1 MSRVPSKIYR
11 YHVANLQELQLAL
24 GHTGRLA
31 RIEIASKDPQK
42 GLRSLLRLYSFLV
55 GAWIE
60 TRLRKLLHEEFG
72 FTEAER
78 NQIEQKS
85 SQLDQWKETVDLAFR
100 KHHKITKAPLDERN
114 LGVAHAAR
122 RAALHDV
129 LSNELRILIEIRNK
143 LAHGQWVYPF
153 NSEGDAVEP
162 DKFQL
167 INKENL
173 QSLQFKYSLAE
184 HLADAVHDLVVS
196 PATFERDFESHFKR
210 LYQVRTNLVTKDYEK
225 YKASLVLNR
234 EKSRATRTKK

>member
-1 MSRVPSKIYR
+1 MSRAPSKIYR

-100 KHHKITKAPLDERN
+100 KHHKITKTPLDERN
-114 LGVAHAAR
+114 LGVAHAA
-122 RAALHDV
+122 
-129 LSNELRILIEIRNK
+129 
-143 LAHGQWVYPF
+143 
-153 NSEGDAVEP
+153 
-162 DKFQL
+162 
-167 INKENL
+167 
-173 QSLQFKYSLAE
+173 
-184 HLADAVHDLVVS
+184 
-196 PATFERDFESHFKR
+196 
-210 LYQVRTNLVTKDYEK
+210 
-225 YKASLVLNR
+225 
-234 EKSRATRTKK
+234 

>member
-1 MSRVPSKIYR
+1 MSRVPSKIYK
-11 YHVANLQELQLAL
+11 YHVANLRELELAL

-31 RIEIASKDPQK
+31 RIEISSKDPQK

-72 FTEAER
+72 FTESER

-100 KHHKITKAPLDERN
+100 KHHKITKAPLDQRS

-162 DKFQL
+162 DKFKL

-196 PATFERDFESHFKR
+196 PATFERDFEGHFNK
-210 LYQVRTNLVTKDYEK
+210 LYQVQTNLVTKDYEK
-225 YKASLVLNR
+225 YKASLVSSR
-234 EKSRATRTKK
+234 EKSRAARTQK